1 MVVIAFLGLHT
12 YTSLIGSLYAQSTI
26 QLRSIL
32 WLVWLVSAYYL
43 FTSRSPPLAN
53 IGCPSERAMVLA
65 HIRSQGFLQVVRE
78 TGLRGLFLGFSSTI
92 YRDVS
97 FNTVFF
103 TAREL
108 FVRGYRSRYDESPD
122 AWRRVLLGIPAGC
135 IASVFACPFDV
146 VKTRMQG
153 KELGELQLWCLL
165 VLVSL

>member
-1 MVVIAFLGLHT
+1 MSICSEHYTASFNIIARLVCICLR
-12 YTSLIGSLYAQSTI
+12 LIYITI
-26 QLRSIL
+26 VR
-32 WLVWLVSAYYL
+32 
-43 FTSRSPPLAN
+43 PPFAP

-65 HIRSQGFLQVVRE
+65 HVRKQGFLQVIRE